1 MKAKFLGDPNDDF
14 SGPKTIRLFGRQ
26 FPQGRFVTVEK
37 IGTETDKDV
46 ERILGKLSG
55 NAHFEV
61 AEGEGEPAEVAARD
75 PLDHDGNGRRGGSIP
90 KKEVVAA
97 LEALAEKHPGQVS
110 FDPTLSGPKL
120 AALLEELRFELG
132 ED

>member
-55 NAHFEV
+55 NAHFKV

-75 PLDHDGNGRRGGSIP
+75 PLDHDGNGKKGGSV
-90 KKEVVAA
+90 KKTDTVAK
-97 LEALAEKHPGQVS
+97 LKALAEKYPGEVE
-110 FDPTLSGPKL
+110 FDETSSGPKL
-120 AALLEELRFELG
+120 AAYLEEKSFELG